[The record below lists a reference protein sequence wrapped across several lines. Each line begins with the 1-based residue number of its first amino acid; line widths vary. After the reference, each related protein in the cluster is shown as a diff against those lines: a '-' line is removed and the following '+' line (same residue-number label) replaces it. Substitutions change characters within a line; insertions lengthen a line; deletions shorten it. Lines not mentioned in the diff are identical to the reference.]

1 MRHVERVQFH
11 PPSRRRFAALTALTT
26 MRTPHAAA
34 TILLDVQSLDQEGR
48 GIARVDGKA
57 VFVEGALPGEQ
68 VGATILKRKPTYDI
82 ARAESI
88 FRSSAAR
95 TLPRCPH
102 FAICGG
108 CSLQHF
114 DSAAQVATKQ
124 RSLEDAFW
132 HIARVRPEQVLPAIH
147 GPAWGYRHRARL
159 SVRYV
164 AKKGGVLVGFH
175 EKKSS
180 YVADMLSCAILP
192 PSISALLPQLRELIG
207 GLTIRDRLPQIELA
221 VGDGDLPVQAL
232 VLRVLAPP
240 SPEDEAALRAFADR
254 HAVQFYLQSSGPET
268 ATPFHPPQKRLAYTL
283 PEFGLRFPYSPTE
296 FTQVNPA
303 INQVLVRRALAL
315 LDPQPGE
322 RIADFF
328 CGLGNFT
335 LPIARRGANVVGIEG
350 SASLVR
356 RAAENAQSNGLA
368 ERARFEVANLFAAT
382 PETIE
387 ALGPL
392 DRVLI
397 DPPREGA
404 IALVKAL
411 PGDGWPRRI
420 VYVACNPATLARDAG
435 VLVND
440 HGYTLVAAGIV
451 NMFPHTAHVES
462 IAVFDRH

>member
-1 MRHVERVQFH
+1 
-11 PPSRRRFAALTALTT
+11 
-26 MRTPHAAA
+26 MRTPHATAA
-34 TILLDVQSLDQEGR
+34 IVLEVQSLDQEGR
-48 GIARVDGKA
+48 GIARVEGKA

-68 VGATILKRKPTYDI
+68 VSATWLKRKPTYDI
-82 ARAESI
+82 ARADSI
-88 FRSSAAR
+88 FRPSAAR

-102 FAICGG
+102 FSICGG

-114 DSAAQVATKQ
+114 DPAAQVATKQ

-132 HIARVRPEQVLPAIH
+132 HIARVRPEQILPAIH
-147 GPAWGYRHRARL
+147 GPSWGYRHRARL

-192 PSISALLPQLRELIG
+192 PGISALLPQLRELIG
-207 GLTIRDRLPQIELA
+207 GLSIRDRLPQIELA

-232 VLRVLAPP
+232 VLRVLAAP
-240 SPEDEAALRAFADR
+240 SAEDEASLRAFADR
-254 HAVQFYLQSSGPET
+254 HAVQFYLQSGGPET
-268 ATPFHPPQKRLAYTL
+268 ATPFHPPENRLAYTL

-322 RIADFF
+322 RVADFF

-335 LPIARRGANVVGIEG
+335 LPIARRGASVVGIEG
-350 SASLVR
+350 SAALVR
-356 RAAENAQSNGLA
+356 RATENARLNRLA
-368 ERARFEVANLFAAT
+368 ERTRFEVANLFEAT

-387 ALGPL
+387 VLGPL
-392 DRVLI
+392 DRILI

-404 IALVKAL
+404 IALVKSL

-420 VYVACNPATLARDAG
+420 VYVSCSPATLARDAG

-440 HGYTLVAAGIV
+440 HGYTLAAAGIV

-462 IAVFDRH
+462 MAVFERH